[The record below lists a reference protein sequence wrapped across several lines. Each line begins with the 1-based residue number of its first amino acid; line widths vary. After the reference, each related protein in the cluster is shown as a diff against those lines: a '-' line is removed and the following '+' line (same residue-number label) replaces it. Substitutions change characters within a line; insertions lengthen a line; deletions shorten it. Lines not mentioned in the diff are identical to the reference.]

1 MKRSFNFISLF
12 CFACMSNNSKE
23 QTAMQKPKCLK
34 TIPQNYNYE
43 FQVESLMN
51 YFEER

>member
-1 MKRSFNFISLF
+1 MKRSFIFISLF